1 MKFVYNI
8 NDMILEYTSICLANI
23 SAGLAEYNLPLAII
37 VSLIFGQVF
46 VLDFIEVFKVAF
58 KYSGAAFEILCNGD
72 CGICIFFSFWL
83 YVYFLIGVL
92 PTIVI
97 IFAI

>member
-58 KYSGAAFEILCNGD
+58 KYSGAAYSILCNGD
-72 CGICIFFSFWL
+72 CGICIFSRFG
-83 YVYFLIGVL
+83 YMC
-92 PTIVI
+92 
-97 IFAI
+97 IF